1 MGISNDLSIYFSP
14 VSLEG
19 QWNEDQIGSK
29 IYSYQSHFPELSR
42 KGYALI
48 YAPEFRGDSNIHF
61 DSPLPDDFR
70 KEFYA
75 LNCGSLWQQ
84 NFYDLGTIL
93 PGNELKD
100 TQHAI
105 KTVVQ
110 ELNRLQI
117 IPILV
122 GGSQDLTLSMY
133 DAYSNL
139 EQLVNICT
147 IDAALDLGSPDQDTS
162 ANAYI
167 SKILVQRPCHLFNL
181 ANIGLQIPYA
191 GAKEFELFEKLYF
204 DICRLGEFNA
214 DFKKAEPHLRNAD
227 LISIDF
233 TSIKASELLF
243 KQGNPNGFY
252 AEQICQIARYSGMS
266 DKVSSLGIFNY
277 QNLTDVSNKLLA
289 QIIWYFIDGIENRTG
304 DFPMGSKKDYVK
316 FTVFIEESGHEIAF
330 YKSNKSARWWM
341 EVPYPAKEGSK
352 YERHH
357 MAPCDREDYDNAM
370 KNVIPDLWW
379 KTYQKLV

>member
-14 VSLEG
+14 VSIEG

-48 YAPEFRGDSNIHF
+48 YAPEFRGDSNVHF

-147 IDAALDLGSPDQDTS
+147 IDAALDLGSPDQDAS
-162 ANAYI
+162 SNAYI